1 MKIRLSCFNFPE
13 LFHTIQVFPFGEGKQ
28 NLFFK
33 MGQINRRKFIKI
45 TTLLSLSPFLSS
57 ILNSCA
63 NSISSVSEKEPKPDL
78 VLEGDEKTIA
88 EKIKNQYQM
97 LKSLYENPGKE
108 LTIAFPQ
115 GGRYNYLKISFS
127 KDDLADYPHLKL
139 VNWATGERANVL
151 WGREGLNPTIKFVD
165 NYGNVITKNGYRL
178 EFQIKGSSTGKRTKS
193 AVDWLILGIKVF
205 ALALAIWLGFTIA
218 KYIVSAI
225 AFVAFNA
232 MVIGLIL
239 VGLSVFIPLVKWIL
253 DLTGITIDDVISLFA
268 MAVDLIVS
276 TLINIVNYL
285 SGYFPKQN

>member
-1 MKIRLSCFNFPE
+1 
-13 LFHTIQVFPFGEGKQ
+13 
-28 NLFFK
+28 
-33 MGQINRRKFIKI
+33 MGQVNRRKFIKI

-139 VNWATGERANVL
+139 VNWATGERVNVL
-151 WGREGLNPTIKFVD
+151 WGRKGLNPTIKFVD

>member
-1 MKIRLSCFNFPE
+1 
-13 LFHTIQVFPFGEGKQ
+13 
-28 NLFFK
+28 

-45 TTLLSLSPFLSS
+45 TALLSLSPFLSS

-139 VNWATGERANVL
+139 VNWATG
-151 WGREGLNPTIKFVD
+151 
-165 NYGNVITKNGYRL
+165 
-178 EFQIKGSSTGKRTKS
+178 
-193 AVDWLILGIKVF
+193 
-205 ALALAIWLGFTIA
+205 
-218 KYIVSAI
+218 
-225 AFVAFNA
+225 
-232 MVIGLIL
+232 
-239 VGLSVFIPLVKWIL
+239 
-253 DLTGITIDDVISLFA
+253 
-268 MAVDLIVS
+268 
-276 TLINIVNYL
+276 
-285 SGYFPKQN
+285 

>member
-1 MKIRLSCFNFPE
+1 
-13 LFHTIQVFPFGEGKQ
+13 
-28 NLFFK
+28 

-63 NSISSVSEKEPKPDL
+63 NSISSVGEREPKPDL

-139 VNWATGERANVL
+139 VNWATG
-151 WGREGLNPTIKFVD
+151 
-165 NYGNVITKNGYRL
+165 
-178 EFQIKGSSTGKRTKS
+178 
-193 AVDWLILGIKVF
+193 
-205 ALALAIWLGFTIA
+205 
-218 KYIVSAI
+218 
-225 AFVAFNA
+225 
-232 MVIGLIL
+232 
-239 VGLSVFIPLVKWIL
+239 
-253 DLTGITIDDVISLFA
+253 
-268 MAVDLIVS
+268 
-276 TLINIVNYL
+276 
-285 SGYFPKQN
+285 